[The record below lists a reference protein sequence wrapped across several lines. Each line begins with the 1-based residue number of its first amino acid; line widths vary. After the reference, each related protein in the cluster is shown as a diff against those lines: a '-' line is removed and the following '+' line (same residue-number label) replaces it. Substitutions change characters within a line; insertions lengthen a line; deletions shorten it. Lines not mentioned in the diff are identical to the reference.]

1 MLFFC
6 FFVRFFVSQAGR
18 GGGAGVLGGG
28 WAEEGWQTKSP
39 QLGWRREGEEKK
51 TNDILI
57 TFFHVGCGAPIYEKV
72 RGPMAERAHLP
83 FVAE

>member
-1 MLFFC
+1 M
-6 FFVRFFVSQAGR
+6 RFFVSQAGR

-57 TFFHVGCGAPIYEKV
+57 TFFMLGAA
-72 RGPMAERAHLP
+72 RP
-83 FVAE
+83 FMRKSAAPWPKGRTYLS

>member
-1 MLFFC
+1 MGFGL
-6 FFVRFFVSQAGR
+6 FVRFFVSQAGR

-57 TFFHVGCGAPIYEKV
+57 TFFMLGAA
-72 RGPMAERAHLP
+72 RP
-83 FVAE
+83 FMRKSAASRPKGRTYFS